1 MKTEGVSLLAGMEVH
16 LVLQRQRYLCP
27 TAGRHDWVCGQQIG
41 EPVQNSHESIS
52 RRVMRFC
59 VGIQVW
65 LQRWTGEAHDVV
77 CRNGVEVEPAANA
90 GAPMPD
96 TV

>member
-1 MKTEGVSLLAGMEVH
+1 MKYEGASLQAGMGVH
-16 LVLQRQRYLCP
+16 LVLQHQRYLCP
-27 TAGRHDWVCGQQIG
+27 TAGRHNWVCGQQIG
-41 EPVQNSHESIS
+41 QPVQNHESIP
-52 RRVMRFC
+52 RRGMRFC

-65 LQRWTGEAHDVV
+65 LQRWTGEAHDVD
-77 CRNGVEVEPAANA
+77 CRNGVELEPAANA